1 MSTRLYLCPIDFN
14 RAITLGRRGR
24 WFDSIPIYNTV
35 TSKVAGKRKYA
46 AGSTLKYTLT
56 LNAREREFR
65 PFPSIDVL
73 VFREHTD
80 TPLTLPRLRT
90 QVGRTTRV
98 CVCRREGEGY
108 TRDRGEIQSTS
119 CFLFPLPPPSFP
131 SIVLFLA
138 PSPTLEEGE
147 RGQFWIPRQI
157 PRAIPVR
164 FLDRTHTASLINI
177 RPLIDTR
184 RHGQI
189 LFEGYCRLYR

>member
-98 CVCRREGEGY
+98 CVCVGGRERDIRETAVKFNQLLAFFFPFHLLPSLRSFSFSRHPQHRR
-108 TRDRGEIQSTS
+108 
-119 CFLFPLPPPSFP
+119 
-131 SIVLFLA
+131 
-138 PSPTLEEGE
+138 

-164 FLDRTHTASLINI
+164 FLDRTRTASLINI

>member
-90 QVGRTTRV
+90 QVGRAT

-138 PSPTLEEGE
+138 PSPTSEEGTVLDPSSNIS
-147 RGQFWIPRQI
+147 R
-157 PRAIPVR
+157 IPVR

>member
-90 QVGRTTRV
+90 QVGRTTCV
-98 CVCRREGEGY
+98 CVGGRE
-108 TRDRGEIQSTS
+108 RDIREAAVKFNQLLA
-119 CFLFPLPPPSFP
+119 FFFPPYLFPSLRSFSFSRHP
-131 SIVLFLA
+131 QHRR
-138 PSPTLEEGE
+138 

-157 PRAIPVR
+157 SRGYLFAFSIARIR
-164 FLDRTHTASLINI
+164 FPSLIFV
-177 RPLIDTR
+177 L
-184 RHGQI
+184 
-189 LFEGYCRLYR
+189 